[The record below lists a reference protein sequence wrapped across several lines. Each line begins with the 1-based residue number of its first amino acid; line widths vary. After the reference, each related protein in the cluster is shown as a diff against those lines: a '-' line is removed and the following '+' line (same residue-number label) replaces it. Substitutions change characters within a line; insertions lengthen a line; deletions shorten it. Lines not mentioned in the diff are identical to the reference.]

1 MAAVVHAPLVQRHG
15 GRYWPRKWC
24 IYVVN
29 VTTFV
34 RRDTV
39 QLFQH
44 IGSSRPCYES
54 VCLCL
59 HALVFVV
66 RVTAA
71 PTRAAALLLPVLILL
86 VRVPLLLLLMV
97 VLLLLVL
104 AHSLLLLLPLA
115 LLRHFFATVVP
126 LPVQLPTT
134 RALTDTL

>member
-1 MAAVVHAPLVQRHG
+1 
-15 GRYWPRKWC
+15 
-24 IYVVN
+24 
-29 VTTFV
+29 
-34 RRDTV
+34 
-39 QLFQH
+39 
-44 IGSSRPCYES
+44 
-54 VCLCL
+54 
-59 HALVFVV
+59 
-66 RVTAA
+66 
-71 PTRAAALLLPVLILL
+71 LLLPVLILL